1 MKTSTQLTRIAF
13 VLAGTV
19 FAAGAYAQTILKFS
33 HTDQQNGAR
42 QVASLAFAKK
52 VEEYT
57 QGRYKVN
64 VFCCAQL
71 GNDPKSVEQLVS
83 GGVDFA
89 ATGTSTYSTFIPS
102 LNLALLPFLLQTYD
116 QGWKWYDES
125 KWLKAQFDK
134 GPAAGFRF
142 LANWESGFRSLTT
155 KMPLNGPEDAKGK
168 KLRVAPTEI
177 MRWTVE
183 AMGFGAQIMPV
194 NEVYM
199 AIQQGVVIG
208 QDNPIDSI
216 YTNKFFEVA
225 PYITLTNHMYSPVPI
240 TISEK
245 TWQKLSPA
253 DQQAVTRAAQ
263 EVVPFIRTSIRDND
277 ERLLSEM
284 ISKGAKV
291 NRSPDFAAFRKA
303 MAIVYDKSREKYGA
317 AEVETVLAETAA
329 IRKAVK

>member
-1 MKTSTQLTRIAF
+1 MKTTTQSVRIALL
-13 VLAGTV
+13 LAGVV
-19 FAAGAYAQTILKFS
+19 FTAGAYAQTILKFA
-33 HTDQQNGAR
+33 HTDQQTGAR
-42 QVASLAFAKK
+42 QAASLLFAQK
-52 VEEYT
+52 VGEYT

-71 GNDPKSVEQLVS
+71 GNDPKEVEQLVS
-83 GGVDFA
+83 GGIDFT
-89 ATGTSTYSTFIPS
+89 ATGTSTYSPFIPS

-177 MRWTVE
+177 MRWAVE

-225 PYITLTNHMYSPVPI
+225 PYITLTNHMYSPVPV

-245 TWQKLSPA
+245 TWQKLSVA

-263 EVVPFIRTSIRDND
+263 EVVPVIRNSIRDND

-284 ISKGAKV
+284 VSKGAKI
-291 NRSPDFAAFRKA
+291 NRTPDFAAFRKA
-303 MAIVYDKSREKYGA
+303 MDPVYEKSREKYGA
-317 AEVETVLAETAA
+317 SDVETVLAETAA
-329 IRKAVK
+329 IRAAVK

>member
-1 MKTSTQLTRIAF
+1 MKTTMQLTRLALL
-13 VLAGTV
+13 LAGTA

-33 HTDQQNGAR
+33 HTDQQTGAR

-52 VEEYT
+52 VEDYT

-71 GNDPKSVEQLVS
+71 GNDPKGVEQLVS
-83 GGVDFA
+83 GGIDFT
-89 ATGTSTYSTFIPS
+89 ATGTSTYSPFIPG

-125 KWLKAQFDK
+125 KWLKAEFEK

-155 KMPLNGPEDAKGK
+155 KMPINGPEDAKGK

-177 MRWTVE
+177 MRWAVE

-253 DQQAVTRAAQ
+253 DQQAITRAAQ
-263 EVVPFIRTSIRDND
+263 EVVPFIRNSIRDND
-277 ERLLSEM
+277 ERLLAEM
-284 ISKGAKV
+284 VSKGAKI
-291 NRSPDFAAFRKA
+291 NRTPDFAAFRKA
-303 MAIVYDKSREKYGA
+303 MEPVYAKAREKYGA
-317 AEVETVLAETAA
+317 KEVETVLAETAA